1 MYKVPVRRGTN
12 ILTGGDRGVMGD
24 LGFTLSHEG
33 QTGWYS
39 DR

>member
-1 MYKVPVRRGTN
+1 MYKVPVRGGMD
-12 ILTGGDRGVMGD
+12 ILTGMMGD

-33 QTGWYS
+33 QTGWDS